1 MKIQKLINYEF
12 NFINILFSILFFQ
25 IFLITFSY
33 FVFKTGTFYINFTTI
48 ILLFL
53 IFFVVLLSYK
63 YTKNLYSSKFIYISI
78 LIFFI
83 IFIYPRFLSILVIPS
98 YIFFPYPLTIL
109 TTDINY
115 FLLFL
120 LVTLPFIFSASYFA
134 ERINKNLISKI
145 KLRFNFLN
153 FETNLKSLIILLVLS
168 ILIEFFFMFYL
179 KMSPFSNIEVDKLH
193 YLKMLLRNIINV
205 DIFIFLVLGLILIS
219 NYKYKLSIYF
229 LICFIYYIIL
239 ALHFSKGGILR
250 IDLIIIFQFLFLYEK
265 TKFNSKIITT
275 FFIINVILAPT
286 VFVLN
291 SKLRSLDIE
300 PIEIYS
306 KTKETFE
313 NDSFVPKTYS
323 YNLSN
328 LKKME
333 ISEAKETFEKETF
346 ENDSFVTETY
356 SYNLSNLKK
365 MENNEA
371 KENKPSIT
379 KKLLQTVNKIREI
392 NPYNYIY
399 NSTIYKK
406 YITCEHTS
414 SGNFLEENNFKK
426 LGEGS
431 TDQILNFK
439 ITSNMK
445 WEYFNKSLIDGKIQN
460 TKLTLA
466 NNKKQP
472 KGSYITFKSRNPQIF
487 TGVQMIRQ
495 NKSPQ
500 NGGNKWKWQGS
511 NDGTIYTDLLTKQ
524 KWGGEKYTRYT
535 WCNKIPYKYIRF
547 YNPDS
552 FISNNS
558 SYEYEWRFR
567 TSTGTYLTIE
577 ELNYLKINILERKI
591 KDTPKLTSV
600 ANILSEIFNRLGV
613 VDYPILII
621 SRIKNLQF
629 QDNDNDFAFNSL
641 TKRVINGVLPGAIFE
656 NHKLKEERFIG
667 KVIMNYDKKS
677 LSRPINYNTEPTT
690 LWGSAYMYGNFYFG
704 LVIIFFL
711 IFISFIIF
719 NFLKNIN
726 NKYANVSA
734 CLFLYVGIYGFFGNF
749 GLDGHIIKLII
760 IGTQV
765 CFFFLMLIVLNK
777 FQSMLAIKKN

>member
-12 NFINILFSILFFQ
+12 NFINILFGILFFQ
-25 IFLITFSY
+25 IVLITFSY
-33 FVFKTGTFYINFTTI
+33 LIFKTGLFYINFTTI
-48 ILLFL
+48 FLLFL
-53 IFFVVLLSYK
+53 IFFAVLLSYK

-83 IFIYPRFLSILVIPS
+83 IFIYPRFLSIIIIPS
-98 YIFFPYPLTIL
+98 YIFFPYPLNIL
-109 TTDINY
+109 PTDINY

-145 KLRFNFLN
+145 KLRFDFLN

-193 YLKMLLRNIINV
+193 YLKMLLRNLINV
-205 DIFIFLVLGLILIS
+205 DIFIFIVLGLILIS

-265 TKFNSKIITT
+265 TNFNFKIITT

-291 SKLRSLDIE
+291 SKLRSLNIE
-300 PIEIYS
+300 PKEIYT
-306 KTKETFE
+306 KTKETFK

-328 LKKME
+328 LKKTE
-333 ISEAKETFEKETF
+333 ISGI
-346 ENDSFVTETY
+346 
-356 SYNLSNLKK
+356 
-365 MENNEA
+365 
-371 KENKPSIT
+371 NKIHQALQ
-379 KKLLQTVNKIREI
+379 KLIQTVNKKREI
-392 NPYNYIY
+392 NLYNYIY
-399 NSTIYKK
+399 NNIIYKK

-414 SGNFLEENNFKK
+414 SGNFLEENSFEK
-426 LGEGS
+426 LGKGS
-431 TDQILNFK
+431 TDQISNFN
-439 ITSNMK
+439 ITSNME
-445 WEYFNKSLIDGKIQN
+445 WVYLNKSLSLIDGKIEN

-466 NNKKQP
+466 DNKKQP
-472 KGSYITFKSRNPQIF
+472 KGSYIAFKSRTPQIF

-500 NGGNKWKWQGS
+500 NGGNNWKWQGS
-511 NDGTIYTDLLTKQ
+511 NDGTIYTDLLTNQ
-524 KWGGEKYTRYT
+524 KWGGEYYKKYT
-535 WCNKIPYKYIRF
+535 WCNRIPYKYIRF

-591 KDTPKLTSV
+591 KDIPKLTSV
-600 ANILSEIFNRLGV
+600 ANIFSEIFNRLGV

-629 QDNDNDFAFNSL
+629 QDNDNDFTFNSL

-656 NHKLKEERFIG
+656 NHNLKEERFIG

-677 LSRPINYNTEPTT
+677 LSKPINYNTEPTT
-690 LWGSAYMYGNFYFG
+690 LWGSAYMYGNFYYG
-704 LVIIFFL
+704 LIIIFFL

-726 NKYANVSA
+726 NKYFNVSA

-760 IGTQV
+760 IGIQV

>member
-12 NFINILFSILFFQ
+12 NFINILFGILFFQ
-25 IFLITFSY
+25 IVLITFSY
-33 FVFKTGTFYINFTTI
+33 LIFKNSSFYINFTTI
-48 ILLFL
+48 FLLFL
-53 IFFVVLLSYK
+53 IFFAVLLSYK
-63 YTKNLYSSKFIYISI
+63 YTKNLYSSKFIYVSI

-83 IFIYPRFLSILVIPS
+83 IFIYPRFLSIITIPS

-109 TTDINY
+109 NMDINY

-193 YLKMLLRNIINV
+193 YLKMLLRNLINV
-205 DIFIFLVLGLILIS
+205 DIFIFIVLGLILIS

-265 TKFNSKIITT
+265 TNFNFKIITT
-275 FFIINVILAPT
+275 FFIINLILAPT

-291 SKLRSLDIE
+291 SKLRSLGIE
-300 PIEIYS
+300 HKEIY
-306 KTKETFE
+306 KITKETFE
-313 NDSFVPKTYS
+313 NDSFVPKTYN

-328 LKKME
+328 LKKC
-333 ISEAKETFEKETF
+333 
-346 ENDSFVTETY
+346 V
-356 SYNLSNLKK
+356 
-365 MENNEA
+365 
-371 KENKPSIT
+371 
-379 KKLLQTVNKIREI
+379 
-392 NPYNYIY
+392 
-399 NSTIYKK
+399 
-406 YITCEHTS
+406 HTS
-414 SGNFLEENNFKK
+414 SGNFLEENIFEK
-426 LGEGS
+426 LRKGS
-431 TDQILNFK
+431 TDQIFNFN
-439 ITSNMK
+439 ITSNME
-445 WEYFNKSLIDGKIQN
+445 WVYLNKSLIDGKIEN

-466 NNKKQP
+466 DNKKQP
-472 KGSYITFKSRNPQIF
+472 KGSYITFESRNPQIF

-500 NGGNKWKWQGS
+500 NGGNNWKWQGS
-511 NDGTIYTDLLTKQ
+511 NDDTIYTDLLTNQ
-524 KWGGEKYTRYT
+524 KWGGEKYTIYT
-535 WCNKIPYKYIRF
+535 WFNKIPYKYIRF

-552 FISNNS
+552 FISKNS

-577 ELNYLKINILERKI
+577 ELNCLKINILERKI
-591 KDTPKLTSV
+591 KDIPELTSV
-600 ANILSEIFNRLGV
+600 ANILGEIFNRLGV

-629 QDNDNDFAFNSL
+629 QDNDNDFTFNSL

-656 NHKLKEERFIG
+656 NHKLKEERFIA

-677 LSRPINYNTEPTT
+677 LSKPINYNTEPTT

-704 LVIIFFL
+704 LIIMFFL

-726 NKYANVSA
+726 NKYFNVSA